1 MFHNHMKSL
10 EKHPKKIHITS
21 GAIKIMVPDW
31 FLLDI
36 SPQNDNNSFEL
47 EGGEHVKTSL
57 NAQSVFY
64 NNFLSA
70 SMNYRTPSIINE
82 PGGKKFYLKNSGLK
96 MAEKSPG

>member
-1 MFHNHMKSL
+1 MSYTIENVLKQEVIRGCSVMFHNHMKSL

-70 SMNYRTPSIINE
+70 SMNYRTPSI
-82 PGGKKFYLKNSGLK
+82 K
-96 MAEKSPG
+96 